1 MSGENKIDCSEAGA
15 GEAGGLHDAP
25 PRQSP
30 LPDEQPSPEQ
40 MAIYRTMTGQRRLE
54 IAEQLFWTARSLK
67 TAGVRHQHPDWSEEK
82 VITEVNRVF
91 LHAAD

>member
-1 MSGENKIDCSEAGA
+1 
-15 GEAGGLHDAP
+15 
-25 PRQSP
+25 
-30 LPDEQPSPEQ
+30 